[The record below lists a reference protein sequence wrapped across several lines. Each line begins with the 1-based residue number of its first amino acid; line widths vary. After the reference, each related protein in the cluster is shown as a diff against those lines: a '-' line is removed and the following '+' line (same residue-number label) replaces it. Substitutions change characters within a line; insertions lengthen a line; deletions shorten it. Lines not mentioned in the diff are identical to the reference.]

1 MANVFSES
9 PAWYSRSQ
17 HSSVRMWVTLS
28 LLTGSRLEVQD
39 LVTVFC
45 YTDNK
50 NPETDIGVQPEDKRS
65 K

>member
-9 PAWYSRSQ
+9 PAWYSGPQ
-17 HSSVRMWVTLS
+17 NSSVRMWVILS

-39 LVTVFC
+39 LVTVIC
-45 YTDNK
+45 TDNK
-50 NPETDIGVQPEDKRS
+50 NPETDIGFQPEDKRN